1 MGTQSIADIDPARC
15 NCLALRQAT
24 RHVSQIY
31 DSHLAV
37 VGLKSSQYS
46 ILAKLGRLGAL
57 TINELAKSM
66 VMDRTTLGRAIRP
79 LERDGL
85 LTIVAGK
92 DARTRRLRL
101 TAEGEARLAAAIGQ
115 WQAAQDAFEQQFGDD
130 DAAGLRKVLREVVE
144 RTR

>member
-1 MGTQSIADIDPARC
+1 MTTHSIEDTDPARC

-46 ILAKLGRLGAL
+46 LLAKLGRRGAT

-85 LTIVAGK
+85 LTVVAGN
-92 DARTRRLRL
+92 DARTRQLRL
-101 TAEGEARLAAAIGQ
+101 TPNGEARLSAAIGQ
-115 WQAAQDAFEQQFGDD
+115 WQAAQDAFERQFGAK
-130 DAAGLRKVLREVVE
+130 DAAALRSVLRAVVE
-144 RTR
+144 RTG